1 MDDATRF
8 KKLQT
13 YFNQIFAANYD
24 VRLDGSAGNII
35 SRDAVKAYT
44 SSDLT
49 KYPLSKVSKLMVIK

>member
-1 MDDATRF
+1 MNDATWF

-13 YFNQIFAANYD
+13 YLLRYFAAKYD
-24 VRLDGSAGNII
+24 VRLDGNII